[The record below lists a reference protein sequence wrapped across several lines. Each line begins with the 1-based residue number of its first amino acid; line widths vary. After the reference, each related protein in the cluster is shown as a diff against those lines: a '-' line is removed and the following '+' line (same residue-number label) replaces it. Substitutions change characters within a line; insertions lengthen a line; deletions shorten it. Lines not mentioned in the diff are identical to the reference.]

1 MWTLVLGVTFGL
13 LASSGSEDLPV
24 NSRSCSYGRVFLV
37 QGATRHSLNFE
48 AARNVCVQLES
59 VLASEA
65 QVKEAYDKKMET
77 CRNGWTNNMTIAI
90 LRHSHHANCAQNET
104 GFFIQQQKQ
113 DLYDAYCFDE
123 QAEPE
128 KNCTKEFVL
137 KPAEP
142 SSQPEDLTITGPGS
156 QEEITSAAEPV
167 DVYEKYTV
175 GLNTETP
182 ETSETPAVKENPSG
196 GSDNSS
202 IGFTLT
208 MWYNQTTGSGAMPTT
223 SEEEEAPPRGP
234 EPAETQTPT
243 DNDQPKQTVTIVP
256 QQPPKG
262 KGRVLAPS
270 GVPDQQ
276 GGSSANWL
284 LIIAVIAAVA
294 VILLVC
300 AVIVMRKSKTQI
312 LNITSKNGGE
322 GNGAAASASGS
333 HTQEREQEM
342 VTLVNKEKIQENGN
356 TEEFT
361 VITLEESPEKEQL
374 A

>member
-13 LASSGSEDLPV
+13 LASYGSEDIPV
-24 NSRSCSYGRVFLV
+24 TSRSCSYGGVFLV

-65 QVKEAYDKKMET
+65 QVKKAYDKKMET

-90 LRHSHHANCAQNET
+90 LRHSHHANCAQNAT
-104 GFFIQQQKQ
+104 GFFIQQQQQQ

-123 QAEPE
+123 HAGPE

-142 SSQPEDLTITGPGS
+142 SSQPEDPTITGS
-156 QEEITSAAEPV
+156 QEEITSATEPV

-175 GLNTETP
+175 SQNTETP
-182 ETSETPAVKENPSG
+182 ATSETPAVKENPSG

-202 IGFTLT
+202 NGSTLT
-208 MWYNQTTGSGAMPTT
+208 TWDDQTAGSGAMATT
-223 SEEEEAPPRGP
+223 SEEAPPP
-234 EPAETQTPT
+234 TETQTPT
-243 DNDQPKQTVTIVP
+243 DNDQTKETVTIVP

-262 KGRVLAPS
+262 EGRVLAPS

-276 GGSSANWL
+276 EGSSANWL
-284 LIIAVIAAVA
+284 VIIAVIAAVA

-300 AVIVMRKSKTQI
+300 AVIAMRKSKTQT

-333 HTQEREQEM
+333 HAQEREQEM
-342 VTLVNKEKIQENGN
+342 VTLMNKEKIQENGA